1 MAGRIPQEFIDEL
14 MNRVDI
20 VEVIDARVPL
30 KKAGR
35 EYVACC
41 PFHNEKTPSFTV
53 SSTKQFYHC
62 FGCGAHGTALGFLI
76 EYEHMDFV
84 EAVET
89 LAAQVGLDVPRVA
102 GAARGG
108 SDQHPDLYAITAE
121 ADQFFRRQLRH
132 HPQAQRAVDYLKGR
146 GLSGEIAQRYGI
158 GYAPPGWDT
167 LLRTLGDSIERQELL
182 VSAGL
187 LIRKDDN
194 KRYDRFRDRVMF
206 PIRDRRGRTIAFG
219 GRVIGED
226 TPKYLNSPETPI
238 FHKGRELYGLWEA
251 RQALREIP
259 RLLVVEG
266 YMDVVALAQFGIN
279 NAVATLGTATTA
291 EHLER
296 LFRITSEVV
305 FCFDGDRAGREAG
318 WRALQQAL
326 PALRE
331 GRQIRFMFLPE
342 GEDPDTLVRAQGS
355 DAFVDRIAGAVPF
368 SNFFFETLSK
378 QTDTSSIDGRAKLV
392 ELARPFL
399 NQLPE
404 GVFRQM
410 MFARLAELAHVPGG
424 SLETTPRRETP
435 PKGRLGRSGGRRIQ
449 MAKQPPSPV
458 RTAITLLLHEPGL
471 AALADDPRRFAELD
485 LAGIDLL
492 VEMIELL
499 HSRPNLGSGALLE
512 HWRDTEH
519 ASHLHRLAT
528 WQSPASDADLRAEFM
543 GAIHSLDERLEKR
556 GYAERLA
563 RYEALFRKSKDGTLS
578 PAEAE
583 EYTKLLGQLK
593 H

>member
-1 MAGRIPQEFIDEL
+1 MAGRIPQTFIDDL
-14 MNRVDI
+14 MSRVDI

-53 SSTKQFYHC
+53 SPTKQFYHC

-76 EYEHMDFV
+76 EFEHMDFV
-84 EAVET
+84 EAVEA
-89 LAAQVGLDVPRVA
+89 LAAQVGVEVPREA
-102 GAARGG
+102 GAGRSSG
-108 SDQHPDLYAITAE
+108 DQFPDLYAITAD
-121 ADQFFRRQLRH
+121 ADQFFRRQLRQ
-132 HPQAQRAVDYLKGR
+132 HPQAQRAVEYLKGR
-146 GLSGEIAQRYGI
+146 GVSGEIAQRYGI
-158 GYAPPGWDT
+158 GYAPPGWDS
-167 LLRTLGDSIERQELL
+167 LLRALGQTAERQALL

-187 LIRKDDN
+187 LIRKDDD
-194 KRYDRFRDRVMF
+194 KQYDRFRDRVMF

-219 GRVIGED
+219 GRVIGDD

-251 RQALREIP
+251 RQALRDIP

-266 YMDVVALAQFGIN
+266 YMDVVALAQFGID

-296 LFRITSEVV
+296 LFRVTSEVV

-326 PALRE
+326 PVLRE

-342 GEDPDTLVRAQGS
+342 GEDPDSLIRGQGT
-355 DAFVDRIAGAVPF
+355 DAFAERIAGAVPF
-368 SNFFFETLSK
+368 SNFFFETMSK
-378 QTDTSSIDGRAKLV
+378 MADTSSIDGRAKLV

-399 NQLPE
+399 KQLPE

-410 MFARLAELAHVPGG
+410 MFARLGELARVPSTGLD
-424 SLETTPRRETP
+424 SAAA
-435 PKGRLGRSGGRRIQ
+435 PKPQGRGVQQRASRG
-449 MAKQPPSPV
+449 KQPPSPV
-458 RTAITLLLHEPGL
+458 RTAITRLLHEP
-471 AALADDPRRFAELD
+471 ALAE
-485 LAGIDLL
+485 LAGDPQRFSELELPGLDLL

-499 HSRPNLGSGALLE
+499 QSRPHLRGGALLE
-512 HWRDTEH
+512 HWRGTEH
-519 ASHLHRLAT
+519 ASHLHRLAS
-528 WQSPASDADLRAEFM
+528 WQSPASDADLQAEFI
-543 GAIHSLDERLEKR
+543 GAIHSLDERLKKR
-556 GYAERLA
+556 TYAERLA
-563 RYEALFRKSKDGTLS
+563 RYEALFRKSKEGTLS
-578 PAEAE
+578 AAEAE
-583 EYTKLLGQLK
+583 EYALLLGQLK